1 MKQYFERFTRR
12 VNLQEFFF
20 KLTKTTLKIW
30 QKINKALCVTQQLI
44 KTQDLVKQSSEWTHY

>member
-20 KLTKTTLKIW
+20 NLLRQHWKF
-30 QKINKALCVTQQLI
+30 NK
-44 KTQDLVKQSSEWTHY
+44 K